1 MTYFLWGILFS
12 WSSKQRSNS
21 LWMFKI
27 ALLKNLKIPMNV
39 AEVLEWKLPFTLRSK
54 RLKINSNTSVNIYWL
69 KWQRFFNSIRI
80 IMEQTPTKKRQKM
93 VPVGCRV
100 HEESSLDVFFVC
112 SASAL
117 RRDKLALFLYNMH
130 TYLYSY
136 IDIILHVCRIMLRY
150 DSFCRDN

>member
-1 MTYFLWGILFS
+1 
-12 WSSKQRSNS
+12 
-21 LWMFKI
+21 
-27 ALLKNLKIPMNV
+27 
-39 AEVLEWKLPFTLRSK
+39 
-54 RLKINSNTSVNIYWL
+54 
-69 KWQRFFNSIRI
+69 
-80 IMEQTPTKKRQKM
+80 MEQTPTKKRQKM

-150 DSFCRDN
+150 DSLCRDN